1 MRQKRERLLEV
12 GDDVV
17 LALDPDRQVPVLT
30 RWATSMSS
38 E

>member
-1 MRQKRERLLEV
+1 MRQKREHPREV

-17 LALDPDRQVPVLT
+17 LALDADRQVPVLT